1 MCLCSPPDSSWQRWL
16 IIDVEKFWSF
26 SKWWYNN
33 FQGWILIT
41 LIYIIITDRKKC
53 LRSWGHKKIT
63 LFIEFDSTSA
73 LPMCVSNSRDLKVQ
87 IFFDFRPAKLLQCY
101 IRHAQYRNL
110 KTNRSSWNT
119 TWAGEIRSEQLKLQ
133 HVDISAMHSINLL
146 EQMSTMSG
154 FADHMMILTY
164 QCIKQ
169 KNMNE
174 TWTGCWYDI
183 FLFTPCVIIWQMYF
197 EGQHILI
204 LNSATNIRHCIVAF
218 VKL

>member
-1 MCLCSPPDSSWQRWL
+1 MNKDLHLAFSIFANSSPGQWHRVASPRMCLCSPPDSSWQRWL
-16 IIDVEKFWSF
+16 IIDVEKSRSF
-26 SKWWYNN
+26 PKWWGYNN

-41 LIYIIITDRKKC
+41 LIYIVVKDRKKC

-133 HVDISAMHSINLL
+133 HVDISAMHSIDLL
-146 EQMSTMSG
+146 GQMSAMSG

-164 QCIKQ
+164 QCIK
-169 KNMNE
+169 
-174 TWTGCWYDI
+174 
-183 FLFTPCVIIWQMYF
+183 
-197 EGQHILI
+197 
-204 LNSATNIRHCIVAF
+204 
-218 VKL
+218 